1 MAPVALPLRS
11 KSSAPRKSR
20 HDGRNFLV
28 LRFALTSAVL
38 MGLLGAILV
47 TWLTSFIHNTAINH
61 AKDNA
66 TYSLAL
72 ALGTLDINVETT
84 PKLDAAQYV
93 TTTNFLRNMVAT
105 RKYVGSVAWT
115 THDVITYAIEPG
127 RTGRTERPRPEVA
140 EAFAGRVMSLVVHKA
155 LPGVPD
161 PTERAGLSSAGPLLE
176 VFAPVRLGG
185 KVLAVAVFYQ
195 AWRPVEKQINHETG
209 QMLLLVGA
217 SLAVLWIGLVS
228 FVVSAARRLKAQAK
242 ANWLLASHDP
252 LTGLP
257 NRKLLRE
264 RVERALLASDR
275 SGRKVGLLLFDLD
288 RFKEVNDTLGHHSG
302 DLLLAQ
308 IGPRLSGIL
317 RDGDSI
323 ARLGGDEF
331 VVLLPDL
338 GDATEAETAAERVT
352 EALQESFALDG
363 VSVDVEASIGIA
375 ISPEHGID
383 FDTLLQHADVG
394 MYVAKKSGLPF
405 AAYTAESDQSSLRKL
420 AMLGQLRKAV
430 TDPSQFAV
438 QYQPI
443 ADLVTGEVRGVEA
456 LTRWK
461 HPAGGV
467 LPPSDFIPLA
477 EQAGLI
483 NPLTAL
489 ILEGVVA
496 QTRAWMDQGLQ
507 LPVSVNI
514 SSRCLLDAEFPELV
528 AGVLR
533 RHRVPSRLL
542 DLEITESVIM
552 ADPDRATAVLA
563 ELKDSGLRLAIDD
576 FGTGYS
582 SMGYLKRL
590 PVHRLKIDRSF
601 VTHMTEDSTD
611 AAIVRSCVDLA
622 RNLGLTAVAEGVETE
637 SVWNQLTVL
646 GCHLAQGFFLAKPM
660 PADQLEGWIADRA
673 KRLAPARERVIRV

>member
-1 MAPVALPLRS
+1 MTANPKHP
-11 KSSAPRKSR
+11 
-20 HDGRNFLV
+20 GRNLLV

-38 MGLLGAILV
+38 MGLLAALLIS
-47 TWLTSFIHNTAINH
+47 WLTGFIHRTAISH

-72 ALGTLDINVETT
+72 TLGALNVDVATT
-84 PKLDAAQYV
+84 PALNARQYAQ
-93 TTTNFLRNMVAT
+93 TTAFLRNMVAT
-105 RKYVGSVAWT
+105 HKYVGSVGWSAPNI
-115 THDVITYAIEPG
+115 VAYAVEPG
-127 RTGRTERPRPEVA
+127 RIGHIGRPRPQVA
-140 EAFAGRVMSLVVHKA
+140 EAFAGRVGALVVYA
-155 LPGVPD
+155 ADPAFPE
-161 PTERAGLSSAGPLLE
+161 PTEQADLRNAGPLLE
-176 VFAPVRLGG
+176 TFVPVRLGG
-185 KVLAVAVFYQ
+185 KVLAVSVLYQ
-195 AWRPVEKQINHETG
+195 AWNPVEKQINHETD
-209 QMLLLVGA
+209 QMLLLVGT
-217 SLAVLWIGLVS
+217 SLAVLWLGLVS
-228 FVVSAARRLKAQAK
+228 FVLSAAKKLKVQAK

-264 RVERALLASDR
+264 RVERALLANER

-308 IGPRLSGIL
+308 IGPRLNGIL
-317 RDGDSI
+317 REGDSI

-338 GDATEAETAAERVT
+338 GDSGEAETAAERVT
-352 EALQESFALDG
+352 RTLMESFALDG
-363 VSVDVEASIGIA
+363 VSLDIEASIGIA
-375 ISPEHGID
+375 ISPEHGTD
-383 FDTLLQHADVG
+383 FDTLLQHADIG
-394 MYVAKKSGLPF
+394 MYVAKTSGLPF
-405 AAYTAESDQSSLRKL
+405 AAYTPEADRGSLRKL

-430 TDPSQFAV
+430 ADPSQFV
-438 QYQPI
+438 VLYQPI

-461 HPAGGV
+461 HPSGGT

-489 ILEGVVA
+489 ILEGVIA
-496 QTRAWMDQGLQ
+496 QTRDWMDRGLQ
-507 LPVSVNI
+507 VPVSVNI
-514 SSRCLLDAEFPELV
+514 STRCLLDADFPDLV
-528 AGVLR
+528 VGLLR
-533 RHRVPSRLL
+533 KHRVPARLL

-552 ADPDRATAVLA
+552 ADPDRATSVLA
-563 ELKDSGLRLAIDD
+563 KLKESGLRLAIDD

-590 PVHRLKIDRSF
+590 PVHRLKIDKSF

-660 PADQLEGWIADRA
+660 PPGDLEGWMAERA
-673 KRLAPARERVIRV
+673 KRLAPARDLIIRV